1 MEYSQ
6 RQRKHLWLY
15 AFVCPAIDRFS
26 RIVQKIAPPEEI
38 FDSPPDA
45 LKKYVSE
52 EAIAK
57 MRAHN
62 SESYIDAMLDKLRTR
77 GIDFICR
84 GDDDYPDSFE
94 EVSDIIV
101 PPEVIFL
108 RGARELPGKRAL
120 GVVGTRSSTAEGER
134 IAHDFAREF
143 AEYDITTVTGMAL
156 GIDSAATQGALDG
169 GGRVVG
175 VLGCGVDV
183 PYPADNQTLVKRMLD
198 NGGTLMSEYLPGTQP
213 NPFYF
218 PIRNRVIAAM
228 CKGSLI
234 IQAPRRSGALNT
246 ATHALNCGRDVFVVP
261 GSILDPKFAGSNAL
275 LRDGAIPAL
284 CARDVMEISGL
295 VRREVKGA
303 RREPKPE
310 TKPKAVQISLTDDEL
325 SVVMLVREREIS
337 FDEITSETGFD
348 AARLNSVL
356 TMLKIKGIIDETT
369 GKHYRIS
376 GGAD

>member
-275 LRDGAIPAL
+275 LSAGDKYSRTAFARVARTWGDMLTQGATTFWETEQGGWDFDRGGSLCHAWSAVPLYLYMAYAL
-284 CARDVMEISGL
+284 GVKPTQPGFAKYEVKPLISGMY
-295 VRREVKGA
+295 
-303 RREPKPE
+303 
-310 TKPKAVQISLTDDEL
+310 EL
-325 SVVMLVREREIS
+325 S
-337 FDEITSETGFD
+337 G
-348 AARLNSVL
+348 
-356 TMLKIKGIIDETT
+356 KIKLPDSSMLTIGE
-369 GKHYRIS
+369 
-376 GGAD
+376 